1 MHPLRYQAPEDGK
14 GYVLVLGRDLER
26 ATWLSVY
33 GSGKQQIPAT
43 TFVKYTL
50 QSAEKEYN
58 AVYRKALDIV
68 KVERAR
74 DPLRLEGFEKNVV
87 SRFIRVISRGAGFER
102 GGGSKMLLRIKIH
115 RSSTP

>member
-1 MHPLRYQAPEDGK
+1 
-14 GYVLVLGRDLER
+14 
-26 ATWLSVY
+26 
-33 GSGKQQIPAT
+33 
-43 TFVKYTL
+43 
-50 QSAEKEYN
+50 
-58 AVYRKALDIV
+58 LDIV

-102 GGGSKMLLRIKIH
+102 GGGSKMLLRIKLH